1 MVAGD
6 LNGQQCVVRR
16 FLRFRSTALPRAHLP
31 LAERLAHLLL
41 HVLLEAA
48 DDQTRP
54 EVLLRVV
61 FRVGNRGGVQ
71 HVDEAREAARL
82 AVVGGRREHDERIG
96 LPRQQLRK
104 AAAQGTRS
112 PVGHVVRLVDDD
124 DVPPRLF
131 EVGAVLRI
139 LLQGVDGDDRL
150 VVVVERV
157 VIGRD
162 SAAHPLNAD
171 GIRAGQGNDEP
182 VPEFLLKL
190 RQHAFHSKDED
201 APPAPSGNE
210 LAHQDAGFQRL
221 AESYGV
227 GDQDALAGPR
237 EGQAGRIELI
247 GHVVHGGGV
256 PDMDIRVARH
266 GLAKLALHVK
276 DAVRELG
283 GVVGNELRLRRIEH
297 LDGGLQGGEKDGFA
311 SPYELGN
318 PVADDLVSA
327 GRVVHAADNP
337 FRIAHD
343 DACARGRD
351 QDLSVWQ

>member
-1 MVAGD
+1 M
-6 LNGQQCVVRR
+6 
-16 FLRFRSTALPRAHLP
+16 
-31 LAERLAHLLL
+31 
-41 HVLLEAA
+41 
-48 DDQTRP
+48 
-54 EVLLRVV
+54 
-61 FRVGNRGGVQ
+61 
-71 HVDEAREAARL
+71 
-82 AVVGGRREHDERIG
+82 GGRREHDERIG

-171 GIRAGQGNDEP
+171 GIQAGQGNDEP